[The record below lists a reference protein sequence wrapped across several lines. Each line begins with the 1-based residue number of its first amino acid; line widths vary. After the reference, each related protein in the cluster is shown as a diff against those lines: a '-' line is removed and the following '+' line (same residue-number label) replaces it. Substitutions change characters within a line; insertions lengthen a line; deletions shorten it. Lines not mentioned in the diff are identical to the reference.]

1 MTRNTGSY
9 ETTTVAGEKIR
20 AFIPASLPPSAP
32 PLDLSSLEDSL
43 ALALEALRLLDLAGS
58 MVPSIDWFVHA
69 FVRKEAVLSSQIEGT
84 QSTLM
89 DLFESEV
96 HQDNPGDHDLQEVCA
111 YLEAL
116 EHGWNE
122 IEDADGLPICMRLL
136 SEVHRKLLNSTRG
149 SSKQPGEVRR
159 TQNWLGGTRPGNAA
173 FVPAPPHRLPEL
185 FGEFE
190 KAIHD
195 PSDLHPL
202 IRIGLLHVQF
212 ETIHPYLDG
221 NGRLGR
227 LLITL
232 LLREWQLLSKP
243 LLYISLH
250 LKTHRDEYYRRLGA
264 VRTQGDWE
272 GWLNFFLEGVAETA
286 TSATD
291 TARMLHAVMSEC
303 RERLLGRS
311 DITVLSLRLFELL
324 PDHPVVNTNRT
335 IELLECSRPAGIKA
349 LRVLESAGVL
359 SPLGNER
366 KNRMLAFEAYLKH
379 LR

>member
-9 ETTTVAGEKIR
+9 ETTTVGGEEIR
-20 AFIPASLPPSAP
+20 AFIPASLPPSDPA
-32 PLDLSSLEDSL
+32 LALSSLDEPL
-43 ALALEALRLLDLAGS
+43 ARALEALRILNLAGS
-58 MVPSIDWFVHA
+58 MVPSIDWFIYA

-89 DLFESEV
+89 DLLESEA
-96 HQDNPGDHDLQEVCA
+96 HENKPEDHDLQEVCA

-116 EHGWNE
+116 DHGLNE
-122 IEDADGLPICMRLL
+122 VEDANGLPICMRLL

-159 TQNWLGGTRPGNAA
+159 TQNWLGGTRPGNAG
-173 FVPAPPHRLPEL
+173 FVPAPPQRLPEL
-185 FGEFE
+185 LGEFE

-212 ETIHPYLDG
+212 ETLHPYLDG

-232 LLREWQLLSKP
+232 LLREWELLSQP

-250 LKTHRDEYYRRLGA
+250 LKTHRDEYYRRLDA

-272 GWLNFFLEGVAETA
+272 GWLNFFLEGVTETA

-291 TARMLHAVMSEC
+291 TARKLHTVMSEC
-303 RERLLGRS
+303 RRTLLARP
-311 DITVLSLRLFELL
+311 DVTVLSLRLFELL

-359 SPLGNER
+359 SPLGNE
-366 KNRMLAFEAYLKH
+366 KMNRMLSFEAYLEH